1 MDIPILWTSTQPISI
16 GLPPVDGSSVFLRVV
31 VLLPLIGGYM
41 VAREGKGVLPLEI
54 IAVVFLTLATAIPP
68 TTTMATLPSLG
79 PSILNHLPVGLLL
92 LGFAFVRDGKFKMI
106 FGLVLI
112 AVSGLILLPRP

>member
-1 MDIPILWTSTQPISI
+1 MDVPILWTSTQPISF
-16 GLPPVDGSSVFLRVV
+16 GLPTVDGSSIFLRVI

-41 VAREGKGVLPLEI
+41 VAREGKGILPLEI

-79 PSILNHLPVGLLL
+79 PSILHHLPVGLLL
-92 LGFAFVRDGKFKMI
+92 LGFAFVRDGRFKMI

-112 AVSGLILLPRP
+112 AVSGLILVPRP